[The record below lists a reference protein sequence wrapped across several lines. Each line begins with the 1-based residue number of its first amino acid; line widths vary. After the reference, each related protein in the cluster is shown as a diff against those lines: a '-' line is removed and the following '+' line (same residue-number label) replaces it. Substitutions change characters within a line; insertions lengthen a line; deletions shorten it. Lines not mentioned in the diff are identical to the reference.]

1 MLPLWSSSDIYKK
14 KKIWGASSCSNVQQ
28 SVAVEICAPSHQSH
42 SKETLKCIILRAAMP
57 KLLLTLLETFC
68 FIFKGFFFSNR
79 SKLLSR
85 KKKKKQFIG
94 NCKCD
99 TDCVVKE

>member
-1 MLPLWSSSDIYKK
+1 
-14 KKIWGASSCSNVQQ
+14 
-28 SVAVEICAPSHQSH
+28 
-42 SKETLKCIILRAAMP
+42 MP